1 MKKVF
6 NAVLIIITILY
17 SIWYAGLGG
26 FVGNKGALSK
36 IGLEHP
42 VLFAVWGILTYFSLA
57 YSITLGFRKTK
68 YKFYIPLLILSF
80 VGMVLT
86 LTCEFDYAN
95 HTQYV
100 LHCIGSLGFSIITG
114 TCVFLLFLVS
124 RARVLPVACGIILIT
139 DLVLLIIFKE
149 TAIIELFPIISGYIL
164 LYIFN
169 HIREKSKVEIKR

>member
-1 MKKVF
+1 MKKGF
-6 NAVLIIITILY
+6 NAVLVVITVAY

-42 VLFAVWGILTYFSLA
+42 VLFAVWGILTYFTLA
-57 YSITLGFRKTK
+57 YSIALGFRKTK
-68 YKFYIPLLILSF
+68 YKFYIPLLMLSF

-86 LTCEFDYAN
+86 LSCKFDYAY

-114 TCVFLLFLVS
+114 ICVFLLFLLSKSHILTIV
-124 RARVLPVACGIILIT
+124 CGAILII
-139 DLVLLIIFKE
+139 DLILLIVFKE

-164 LYIFN
+164 LFIFN
-169 HIREKSKVEIKR
+169 HGKEKIKVEIK